1 MKAIKYFLFVIS
13 FLLSQWLFSQESEVR
28 LLQPFNKINVE
39 DKILVQLVKADEE
52 SLEVKA
58 HGIDVQRVMSSVTD
72 NILKLYIEVPPYKYG
87 KVNIILKFK
96 KLNEIRVSGVAE
108 VSSAS
113 LLKMDTLFVNL
124 KSGGKVYLD
133 LDIQHLESK
142 IAEGALLS
150 AEGYAVSQNAYI
162 TTSGTLSAFNLESDI
177 VNVKAVSTGTA
188 KIYVDKELTGLAS
201 TKGYIGYKGEPV
213 KIDKKVYTGG
223 EIVKFEE

>member
-1 MKAIKYFLFVIS
+1 MKAIKYFLLIIS
-13 FLLSQWLFSQESEVR
+13 FLLSQWLLSQESEIR
-28 LLQPFNKINVE
+28 LLEPFNKIDVE
-39 DKILVQLVKADEE
+39 DKILVQLVKSDEE

-58 HGIDVQRVMSSVTD
+58 QGIDLQRVMSTVTD
-72 NILKLYIEVPPYKYG
+72 NILKMYIQVPPYKYG

-124 KSGGKVYLD
+124 RSGGKAYLD

-150 AEGYAVSQNAYI
+150 AEGYAVSQNAYV
-162 TTSGTLSAFNLESDI
+162 TTSGTLSAFKLESDI
-177 VNVKAVSTGTA
+177 VNVKAVSTGKV
-188 KIYVDKELTGLAS
+188 KIYVEKEFTGLAS

>member
-1 MKAIKYFLFVIS
+1 MKAHKYFFLIIS
-13 FLLSQWLFSQESEVR
+13 FSLSQWLFSQESEVR
-28 LLQPFNKINVE
+28 LLEPFNKINVE
-39 DKILVQLVKADEE
+39 DKILVQLIKADEE

-58 HGIDVQRVMSSVTD
+58 RGIDVQRVKSTITD
-72 NILKLYIEVPPYKYG
+72 NTLKLYIEVPPYKYG
-87 KVNIILKFK
+87 KVNIILKFRQ
-96 KLNEIRVSGVAE
+96 LNEIMASGVAE
-108 VSSAS
+108 VSSVS
-113 LLKMDTLFVNL
+113 LLKMDTLLVNL
-124 KSGGKVYLD
+124 RSGGKAYLD
-133 LDIQHLESK
+133 LDIQHLESR

-177 VNVKAVSTGTA
+177 VNVRAVSTGKA
-188 KIYVDKELTGLAS
+188 KIYVDREFTGLAS